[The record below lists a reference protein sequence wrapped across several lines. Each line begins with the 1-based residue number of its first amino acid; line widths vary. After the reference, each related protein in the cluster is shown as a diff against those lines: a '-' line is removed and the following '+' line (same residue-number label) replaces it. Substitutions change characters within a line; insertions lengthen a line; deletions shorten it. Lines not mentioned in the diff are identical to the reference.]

1 MALEYISGN
10 VISQNVLGVE
20 MKTDPSGIG
29 TYNSNMIIPL
39 NNRGYNQVHLMHGV
53 TLDNLKEWNS
63 QGFVSIL
70 NIWWDNDHYSGHFVV
85 VTGYEDRGIIVN
97 DPYPTPKEGTGRRQP
112 YSRSTGK
119 DAFIS
124 NQLLANLWSVYN
136 HTALMIPYVGFNAST
151 SASTTRTTTGWNG
164 MWWLT
169 NSNIP
174 SASLNNIG
182 PQVYDITRY
191 HIHILTLTTRSFS
204 VTMPTSDS

>member
-20 MKTDPSGIG
+20 MKTDPNAGG
-29 TYNSNMIIPL
+29 TYNSNMVIPF
-39 NNRGYNQVHLMHGV
+39 NTRGYNRVRLMHGV

-70 NIWWDNDHYSGHFVV
+70 NIWMDTGHYGGHAVV
-85 VTGYEDRGIIVN
+85 VTGYYDDKGIIVN
-97 DPYPTPKEGTGRRQP
+97 DPYPTFGRAQP
-112 YSRSTGK
+112 LGRIPGK

-124 NQLLANLWSVYN
+124 NQLLADLWSVNN
-136 HTALMIPYVGFNAST
+136 HATIMIPYVSFNASA
-151 SASTTRTTTGWNG
+151 SASTTRMTTGSNG

-169 NSNIP
+169 NFNIP

-182 PQVYDITRY
+182 PLVCDIICY
-191 HIHILTLTTRSFS
+191 HIHILTLMTRPFS
-204 VTMPTSDS
+204 VTMPTSES